1 MSRTVLIYPGHG
13 EITMTSNKPAHIK
26 DEIWNQHL
34 KWLDL
39 VSNECKSNQLKQ
51 KREKR
56 RRGSAPGVG
65 ADLS

>member
-1 MSRTVLIYPGHG
+1 
-13 EITMTSNKPAHIK
+13 MTSNKPAHIK

-56 RRGSAPGVG
+56 RRGQVTGERQW
-65 ADLS
+65 

>member
-1 MSRTVLIYPGHG
+1 
-13 EITMTSNKPAHIK
+13 MTSNKPAHIK